1 VPLVYRA
8 LGFLQENASFVLQG
22 HTVPSG
28 VDPVTDP
35 QAAVAALAT
44 EFGRPLD
51 PTFAQ
56 PVVFKSDRLKAAQD
70 AVHLFD
76 VAFWVALFL
85 PLVLIAVTLLLSRNR
100 RRTIVQLA
108 IGAVFA
114 LILAKAV
121 ISRLQE
127 QLVNAVQEQNRGA
140 VRDTLAA
147 GVHDLEALIVWSVI
161 LGIVVAIAMYL
172 LGRPAW
178 FVRSL
183 AAVKRGWESDP
194 SVKIQRYVG
203 ARPSEFAWGGVGVG
217 VIALWIAGISWLS
230 FVIVALLVA
239 GWAALVEYLR
249 RRYPAAGEPGPGTP
263 SATTE
268 PAGQPA

>member
-1 VPLVYRA
+1 
-8 LGFLQENASFVLQG
+8 
-22 HTVPSG
+22 
-28 VDPVTDP
+28 
-35 QAAVAALAT
+35 
-44 EFGRPLD
+44 
-51 PTFAQ
+51 
-56 PVVFKSDRLKAAQD
+56 VVFQSDRLKAAQD

-85 PLVLIAVTLLLSRNR
+85 PLVLIAVTLLLSWNR

-127 QLVNAVQEQNRGA
+127 QVVNAVQEQNRGA

-161 LGIVVAIAMYL
+161 VGIVVAIAMYL

-178 FVRSL
+178 FMRSL
-183 AAVKRGWESDP
+183 AGVKRGWESEP
-194 SVKIQRYVG
+194 SVKVQRFVG
-203 ARPSEFAWGGVGVG
+203 ARPAEFAWGGVGVG

-249 RRYPAAGEPGPGTP
+249 RRYPVASEPGPGTP
-263 SATTE
+263 SGTTE
-268 PAGQPA
+268 PARQPA